1 MFSPMIMPRPVSA
14 PTSCFV
20 SQRSLIVEGDAASSL
35 TLTFVMIPDL
45 TNSLMY
51 WVNTTNTDLYYQT
64 RLQLVKH
71 SSFSLPT
78 TSLRS
83 EVSRIS
89 TVPYFTNN
97 GNASQSHLQ
106 RVKTTLGTRS
116 FYSDFRDPSEMV
128 TGINS
133 SAYYN
138 IEKDISTKLAATLLI
153 SGGAVGAPLV
163 TVYWFQ
169 GRDLTGSFETNIS
182 ASTSSGSGQWTYNI
196 NHSKTTAGSF
206 TVLIEGLLQLDAL
219 AWSPAVID
227 DVIENPDIRYYDT
240 VPIIVSDVDPNDS
253 EQWGSITASAEAWAI
268 TGAAI
273 TLTNQSAALVT
284 AGSNSIGLFPSSY
297 ARLNATN
304 SEVSSAVASRRYTK
318 YVGDATTGCH
328 GIWAPKNVSDLMP
341 QEIYS
346 RSNTQF
352 VMGTYTFTGIGPQQ
366 VKITLSTRKELITNS
381 QLVPTRFSPHSV
393 TAMSHIFAGMS
404 LHLNQLYGCNS
415 DHLKRIKDTAKNI
428 ATSEP
433 MKQFFKDVG
442 TGFLKTALTLAPLVF
457 V

>member
-20 SQRSLIVEGDAASSL
+20 SQRSLIVEGNSANPL
-35 TLTFVMIPDL
+35 TLTFVMTPDL

-51 WVNTTNTDLYYQT
+51 WVNTSDTDYYYNTN
-64 RLQLVKH
+64 LQLVKH
-71 SSFSLPT
+71 CSFTLPGT
-78 TSLRS
+78 NLKS
-83 EVSRIS
+83 EVDTIS
-89 TVPYFTNN
+89 TVPYFTNT
-97 GNASQSHLQ
+97 GNTSQHHLQ
-106 RVKTTLGTRS
+106 RVRAVQGVRS
-116 FYSDFRDPSEMV
+116 FYSDFRDPSELI

-138 IEKDISTKLAATLLI
+138 INKDVETTLAATLVI
-153 SGGAVGAPLV
+153 SGAAITAPEVRVL
-163 TVYWFQ
+163 WFQ
-169 GRDLTGSFETNIS
+169 GRDLTGTTDPELIV
-182 ASTSSGSGQWTYNI
+182 STSSGSGQWSYTI
-196 NHSKTTAGSF
+196 NKSKTTAGSF
-206 TVLIEGLLQLDAL
+206 TVEIKGMLQVDAL
-219 AWSPAVID
+219 AWSPAVITGSP
-227 DVIENPDIRYYDT
+227 VNPAIRYYDT

-253 EQWGSITASAEAWAI
+253 DQWSAITAGAEAWSI

-284 AGSNSIGLFPSSY
+284 AGSNSIALFPSTY
-297 ARLNATN
+297 ARLNAVN

-318 YVGDATTGCH
+318 YVGDAITGCH

-341 QEIYS
+341 QEIYH

-352 VMGTYTFTGIGPQQ
+352 VMGSYSFTGAGPQQ

-381 QLVPTRFSPHSV
+381 QMVPTRFSPHSV
-393 TAMSHIFAGMS
+393 TALSHLFAGMS

-415 DHLKRIKDTAKNI
+415 DHLDRIKKTAKSM

-442 TGFLKTALTLAPLVF
+442 TGFLKTALALAPLVF